1 LKHIL
6 TISLAIILLA
16 CGTDDLPTASSS
28 FLVVEGWLT
37 DQDTQQYVRLSRS
50 QEFLSSEANRFV
62 SDAEIQVR
70 SSRNEQFTFSHQSNG
85 LYLSDIPFAGQ
96 PNNSYW
102 IRISMPNGSIV
113 ESNMEMIQ
121 PASEIDSL
129 AFDFYLR
136 PSEEDPQID
145 EKVYYPIA
153 FAKDEGSARNYYR
166 WKLYKND
173 TLFSDPEYLVLLS
186 DRFFDGNAY
195 QNDFTNFEYQLG
207 DKITVEKLE
216 ISQKAYEYLSLLK
229 SQTTTLGTVSSVS
242 PAPVKGNLHYLS
254 STTQVLGYYGVASV
268 RQDSLRIN

>member
-1 LKHIL
+1 MKHLL

-16 CGTDDLPTASSS
+16 CSTDDPPIASTS

-37 DQDTQQYVRLSRS
+37 DQDTPQYVRLTRS
-50 QEFLSSEANRFV
+50 QEFLSTEANNFV

-70 SSRNEQFTFSHQSNG
+70 SSRSEQFTFSHQSNG
-85 LYLSDIPFAGQ
+85 LYLSDVPFAGR
-96 PNNSYW
+96 PNTSYW
-102 IRISMPNGSIV
+102 VRISLSNGSTV
-113 ESNMEMIQ
+113 ESDLEML
-121 PASEIDSL
+121 PTTTTIDSL

-136 PSEEDPQID
+136 PSEDDPQID
-145 EKVYYPIA
+145 ERVYYPIA
-153 FAKDEGSARNYYR
+153 FSKDDGSLRNYYR

-173 TLFSDPEYLVLLS
+173 TLFADPEHLILLS

-195 QNDFTNFEYQLG
+195 QNDFTNFEYKLG

-216 ISQKAYEYLSLLK
+216 ISQNAYEYLSLLK

-268 RQDSLRIN
+268 RQDSLTIN